1 MNFIAIIP
9 AKKNSFRVKNKN
21 LRKFK
26 KKSLL
31 QYTIDQ
37 AKKSKLLDKIYVSSD
52 SKKILEIAKKNNL
65 SVTGIRSKKF
75 SGRKTSMHSVIK
87 YETKKI
93 KDKFDYLVILQ
104 PTSPLRSSKDIDESC
119 KLIKKNKNAHYLVSC
134 SKLPN
139 EFIPKKLM
147 VNNGK
152 FLNFFDFN

>member
-1 MNFIAIIP
+1 
-9 AKKNSFRVKNKN
+9 
-21 LRKFK
+21 
-26 KKSLL
+26 
-31 QYTIDQ
+31 
-37 AKKSKLLDKIYVSSD
+37 
-52 SKKILEIAKKNNL
+52 
-65 SVTGIRSKKF
+65 
-75 SGRKTSMHSVIK
+75 MHSVIK

-119 KLIKKNKNAHYLVSC
+119 KLIKKNKNAHCLVSC

-152 FLNFFDFN
+152 FLNFF